1 MGASCKGVLPLC
13 HTCSPSKLDRGNIV
27 IPQSAKIGLMSTFS
41 RFLPFLRPYLARM
54 ALAGLLVM
62 GVAAI
67 NLALLRLAGS
77 LWDIITVQH
86 DQNRMTDMI
95 TIFLGLVILQGLCSM
110 GHSYLTAWISQRI
123 IADFRRHL
131 FAHLHTLSVSFFAR
145 RRTGELLSRLMNDV
159 TVIQSVVTETPI
171 DSAKQLVTFVGGI
184 TFLLM
189 MNWRLCLLILILLPL
204 LVLVAKLFGR
214 KLKSLSTSIQDHT
227 AGMST
232 LIEEVISGIRIV
244 KSFVQTQREETRF
257 ATQVEQTLALTMRKA
272 GVMAVFIPV
281 ISLLTF
287 SAAAAVLWYGGRQVI
302 DGSVSPGDLFA
313 FVLFA
318 GILVGPFSSAAR
330 VFAQIREAQGATQRV
345 FEILD
350 TGSEVRDSPTATTL
364 SSVSGHIR
372 ADQIGFAYDPRQPV
386 LMDVSFD
393 AKPGE
398 LVAIVGPTG
407 AGKTT
412 VMNLLHRFY
421 DPTEGHITIDGHDL
435 RQVTMDSWYRQ
446 IALVPQETI
455 LFGGTILD
463 NIRYGNEK
471 ATQEEVV
478 AASRAAHAHD
488 FIMSFPDQYQTIVGE
503 KGINVSGGQR
513 QRIAIA
519 RAIVKNPRILLL
531 DEATSALDSE
541 SERLVQEAL
550 EQLMKGRTTFVIA
563 HRLTTIQ
570 RADRILVLNKGRLVE
585 TGTHAELMSHKGLYQ
600 YLYTLRLIELPS

>member
-1 MGASCKGVLPLC
+1 
-13 HTCSPSKLDRGNIV
+13 
-27 IPQSAKIGLMSTFS
+27 MSTFK
-41 RFLPFLRPYLARM
+41 RFLPFLKPYLSRM
-54 ALAGLLVM
+54 LFAGLLVM

-67 NLALLRLAGS
+67 NLALLRLAGN
-77 LWDIITVQH
+77 LWDVITVQH
-86 DQNRMTDMI
+86 DAGRMTELI
-95 TIFLGLVILQGLCSM
+95 GLFLGLVVLQGLCSM
-110 GHSYLTAWISQRI
+110 GHSYLTAWVSQHI
-123 IADFRRHL
+123 VADFRRHL
-131 FAHLHTLSVSFFAR
+131 FAHLQTLSVSFFAR

-171 DSAKQLVTFVGGI
+171 DTAKQLVTFVGGI
-184 TFLLM
+184 AFLLA
-189 MNWRLCLLILILLPL
+189 MNWRLCLLILVLLPL
-204 LVLVAKLFGR
+204 LVLVAKFFGR
-214 KLKSLSTSIQDHT
+214 RLKSLSTSIQDQT
-227 AGMST
+227 AALST

-244 KSFVQTQREETRF
+244 KSFVQTKREEARF
-257 ATQVEQTLALTMRKA
+257 CLQVGQTLSLTLRRA
-272 GVMAVFIPV
+272 GILAVFIPV

-302 DGSVSPGDLFA
+302 DGAVSPGELFA

-318 GILVGPFSSAAR
+318 GILIGPFSSAAR
-330 VFAQIREAQGATQRV
+330 VFAQIREAQGATERV

-350 TGSEVRDSPTATTL
+350 TQSEVRDAPNAMVL
-364 SSVSGHIR
+364 SNVSG
-372 ADQIGFAYDPRQPV
+372 QIQVEHVNFAYDPRRPV
-386 LMDVSFD
+386 LTDISFE

-412 VMNLLHRFY
+412 VMNLIHRFY
-421 DPTEGHITIDGHDL
+421 DPTEGRVTIDGQDL
-435 RQVTMDSWYRQ
+435 RLVTLESWYRQ

-463 NIRYGNEK
+463 NIRYGNRD
-471 ATQEEVV
+471 ADEEAVKE
-478 AASRAAHAHD
+478 ASRAAHAHE
-488 FIMSFPDQYQTIVGE
+488 FIMSFPDGYQTIVGE
-503 KGINVSGGQR
+503 KGITISGGQR
-513 QRIAIA
+513 QRIALA
-519 RAIVKNPRILLL
+519 RAILKNPRILLL

-585 TGTHAELMSHKGLYQ
+585 TGTHNELMARQGLYH
-600 YLYTLRLIELPS
+600 YLYTLRLTEVPS

>member
-1 MGASCKGVLPLC
+1 
-13 HTCSPSKLDRGNIV
+13 
-27 IPQSAKIGLMSTFS
+27 MSTFS
-41 RFLPFLRPYLARM
+41 RFLPFLRPYLSRM
-54 ALAGLLVM
+54 VLAGLLVM

-67 NLALLRLAGS
+67 NLTLLRLAGT
-77 LWDIITVQH
+77 LWDIITVQR
-86 DQNRMTDMI
+86 DQPKMTDMI
-95 TIFLGLVILQGLCSM
+95 LILLGLVVLQGLCSM

-131 FAHLHTLSVSFFAR
+131 FGHLHTLSVSFFAR

-171 DSAKQLVTFVGGI
+171 DGAKQLVTFVGGI
-184 TFLLM
+184 TFLLI
-189 MNWRLCLLILILLPL
+189 MNWQLCLLILVLLPL
-204 LVLVAKLFGR
+204 LVLAAKFFGR

-227 AGMST
+227 AAMST
-232 LIEEVISGIRIV
+232 LIEEVISGIRVV

-257 ATQVEQTLALTMRKA
+257 ALQVEQTLALTMRKA

-287 SAAAAVLWYGGRQVI
+287 SAAAAVLWYGGQQVI

-318 GILVGPFSSAAR
+318 GILIGPFSSAAR
-330 VFAQIREAQGATQRV
+330 VFAQVREAQGATQRV

-350 TGSEVRDSPTATTL
+350 TRAEVSDSPTATRL
-364 SSVSGHIR
+364 SSISGHIR
-372 ADQIGFAYDPRQPV
+372 ADHIGFAYDPRRPV
-386 LMDVSFD
+386 LTDVSFE

-398 LVAIVGPTG
+398 LIAIVGPTG

-421 DPTEGHITIDGHDL
+421 DPTEGSITIDGQDL
-435 RQVTMDSWYRQ
+435 RHVTMDSWYRQ
-446 IALVPQETI
+446 ISLVPQETI

-531 DEATSALDSE
+531 DEATSALDGE

-570 RADRILVLNKGRLVE
+570 RADRILVFNKGRLVE
-585 TGTHAELMSHKGLYQ
+585 TGTHAELMDQKGLYQ

>member
-1 MGASCKGVLPLC
+1 
-13 HTCSPSKLDRGNIV
+13 
-27 IPQSAKIGLMSTFS
+27 MSTFS
-41 RFLPFLRPYLARM
+41 RFLPFLKPYLSRM
-54 ALAGLLVM
+54 VLAGLLVM

-67 NLALLRLAGS
+67 NLALLRLAGT

-86 DQNRMTDMI
+86 DQSRMTDLI
-95 TIFLGLVILQGLCSM
+95 AIFLGLVVLQGFCSM

-123 IADFRRHL
+123 VADFRRHL

-184 TFLLM
+184 AFLLT
-189 MNWRLCLLILILLPL
+189 MNWRLCLLILVLLPL
-204 LVLVAKLFGR
+204 LVLVAKFFGR
-214 KLKSLSTSIQDHT
+214 RLKSLSTSIQDQT
-227 AGMST
+227 AALST

-244 KSFVQTQREETRF
+244 KSFVQSRREETRF
-257 ATQVEQTLALTMRKA
+257 AEQVEQTLTLAMRRA
-272 GVMAVFIPV
+272 GTMAVFIPV

-287 SAAAAVLWYGGRQVI
+287 SAAAAVLWYGGHQVI
-302 DGSVSPGDLFA
+302 EGSVSPGDLFA

-318 GILVGPFSSAAR
+318 GILIGPFSSAAR

-350 TGSEVRDSPTATTL
+350 THSEVSDSPTAMSL
-364 SSVSGHIR
+364 SSVSGQIR
-372 ADQIGFAYDPRQPV
+372 MEDVSFAYDPRQPV
-386 LMDVSFD
+386 LSNVSFE

-421 DPTEGHITIDGHDL
+421 DPTEGHITIDGQDL

-463 NIRYGNEK
+463 NIRYGDREATEEK
-471 ATQEEVV
+471 VV

-488 FIMSFPDQYQTIVGE
+488 FIMSFPDRYETIVGE

-550 EQLMKGRTTFVIA
+550 EQLMKGRTTFVVA

-585 TGTHAELMSHKGLYQ
+585 TGTHAELMDRKGLYQ